1 MSAAD
6 TALLALLATTNVDV
20 NDTVVDSDNSGQ
32 VVTFPTPYFVYES
45 STGDD
50 NQESTERLSGPGDK
64 RSHFFSL
71 AYIGDTPE
79 QARAAGAKAHAAF
92 RRTRITGTGIR
103 SSGFITVDESQRVR
117 RDDDAINPDGHAL
130 YRGVSLCSVVYTPEE
145 FFS

>member
-6 TALLALLATTNVDV
+6 TALLALLATTSVDV
-20 NDTVVDSDNSGQ
+20 NDSHVDSDNTGQ
-32 VVTFPTPYFVYES
+32 TVTFPTPYFVYES

-64 RSHFFSL
+64 RSHFFSV

>member
-6 TALLALLATTNVDV
+6 TAILAILAGTGIDV
-20 NDTVVDSDNSGQ
+20 NDSFVDSDNSGKT
-32 VVTFPTPYFVYES
+32 VTYPTPYFVYES

-50 NQESTERLSGPGDK
+50 EQASTERLSGPGDK

-71 AYIGDTPE
+71 AYVGDTAE

-92 RRTRITGTGIR
+92 RYTRIAGSGIR

-117 RDDDAINPDGHAL
+117 RDDDAITPDGHPL